1 MFFQFLESIQN
12 PEMMILLEIVSRG
25 QLFEDQFWILYKYWF
40 VVNVDLRISPWILIK
55 NGPKFSSIYGI
66 FQNKNYSFLA
76 HRCTS
81 TNFSFA
87 LALANSQIFAQ
98 TNVTI
103 NGSMFSPIVVQFSV
117 IFVISFTVL
126 CLFF

>member
-25 QLFEDQFWILYKYWF
+25 QLFEDQFWVLYKYWF
-40 VVNVDLRISPWILIK
+40 VVNVDLRISPIDKKWTKIRY
-55 NGPKFSSIYGI
+55 SIYGI

-76 HRCTS
+76 HRCTN

-87 LALANSQIFAQ
+87 LALANSQIFTQ

-103 NGSMFSPIVVQFSV
+103 NASMFSPIVVQFSV
-117 IFVISFTVL
+117 ICVISFTVL